1 MLVDDKSK
9 PGELGLVITLNP
21 KKKKMQKQVI
31 TQHIKKACIKKNTSK
46 NKQKH
51 TKSPAEGND
60 EFQTKASEPLEH
72 RS

>member
-1 MLVDDKSK
+1 
-9 PGELGLVITLNP
+9 
-21 KKKKMQKQVI
+21 MQKQVI